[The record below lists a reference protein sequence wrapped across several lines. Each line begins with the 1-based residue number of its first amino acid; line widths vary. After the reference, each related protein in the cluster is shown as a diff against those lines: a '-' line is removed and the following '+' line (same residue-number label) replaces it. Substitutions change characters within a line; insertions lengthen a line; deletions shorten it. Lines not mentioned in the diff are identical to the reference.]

1 MDPSPRQS
9 KPPLF
14 PPGVLVAWLKALAIV
29 TSVAGLVGATVLL
42 HVRMGQ
48 GDSVLRICG
57 AILSSL
63 WGLTSGALLWTVAW
77 IVTRVTAEPAPAP
90 SGASSEA
97 KMSGSTLGDSQV
109 VATEQPASQAA
120 GPAMADERP
129 EPGRG
134 LTEQS
139 SRVEELMSM
148 GAFDHARQLARDLM
162 AEFPAAG
169 ELEPLLQRV
178 DREAEAFARQ
188 QRQRL
193 YEQVDRSCQRR
204 QWRAAL
210 AAAQELVNVHPAT
223 AEAAEVTGRLA
234 TLQENARIEEVR
246 ELRDRIRD
254 LIERR
259 RYHDAATVAEDIVA
273 RFADTQAAAD
283 LRGQIDQLNRLAARG
298 IR

>member
-1 MDPSPRQS
+1 
-9 KPPLF
+9 
-14 PPGVLVAWLKALAIV
+14 
-29 TSVAGLVGATVLL
+29 
-42 HVRMGQ
+42 
-48 GDSVLRICG
+48 
-57 AILSSL
+57 
-63 WGLTSGALLWTVAW
+63 
-77 IVTRVTAEPAPAP
+77 
-90 SGASSEA
+90 
-97 KMSGSTLGDSQV
+97 
-109 VATEQPASQAA
+109 
-120 GPAMADERP
+120 
-129 EPGRG
+129 
-134 LTEQS
+134 
-139 SRVEELMSM
+139 M
-148 GAFDHARQLARDLM
+148 GAFDHARQLARDLL
-162 AEFPAAG
+162 AECPGDG
-169 ELEPLLQRV
+169 ELQSLVRRV
-178 DREAEAFARQ
+178 EREAEAFARQ

-210 AAAQELVNVHPAT
+210 AAAQELVAAHPAT

-259 RYHDAATVAEDIVA
+259 RYHEAATIAEDIVA